1 MIQQALGIAGVVM
14 VLGAYFLLVSER
26 LQETSPL
33 YVGLNVLGSGM
44 ILASLAQ
51 RFNLPATVLQGAWIA
66 ITMAGALFRRRET
79 PTPD

>member
-26 LQETSPL
+26 LYETSTL
-33 YVGLNVLGSGM
+33 YVGLNILGSGM
-44 ILASLAQ
+44 ILASLAH

-66 ITMAGALFRRRET
+66 ITIAGALFRRRGT
-79 PTPD
+79 PARP